1 MSILKLLPQSVVS
14 SLQKSAWVE
23 YRKMGLYFADLYNN
37 TEVNQ
42 EVYRRLPND
51 ILVQRDRRLR
61 VAIDLSVK
69 KQLLPESEWS
79 DMKKDLEFTE
89 MIERYTEQVEKEN
102 DLRRAFRE

>member
-1 MSILKLLPQSVVS
+1 MSILKLFPQSFVS
-14 SLQKSAWVE
+14 SLQKSSWVE

-42 EVYRRLPND
+42 EVYRRLPFD
-51 ILVQRDRRLR
+51 VLVQRDRRLR

-79 DMKKDLEFTE
+79 NHTKDLEFTE
-89 MIERYTEQVEKEN
+89 MIEKFTEQVEREN
-102 DLRRAFRE
+102 DLRRSFRE